1 MFIIIICMFGWNVFK
16 IVLNSERYELF
27 YILYSFRW
35 RCLHPQSDLDWR
47 IHGEPWY
54 DSLSCFFSSKFGRVL
69 LLDVEKCVLDLY
81 SILTVLKV
89 ACCRVCFYVIEWSM
103 FIAVLLLI
111 VCLLVLIWHQRKI
124 ELLLHPS
131 SLACLNSSLIVYS
144 CPPWAILALAPPST
158 DVAQNIAASMA
169 ASLFS
174 TLQHVDPARA
184 PSNSPVK
191 LSIIASMC

>member
-1 MFIIIICMFGWNVFK
+1 MSYFI
-16 IVLNSERYELF
+16 F
-27 YILYSFRW
+27 YILFVGAVFILNPTST
-35 RCLHPQSDLDWR
+35 
-47 IHGEPWY
+47 GESTGSRGTTL
-54 DSLSCFFSSKFGRVL
+54 SLLFFSSKFGRVL

-111 VCLLVLIWHQRKI
+111 VCLLVLMWHQRKI

-144 CPPWAILALAPPST
+144 CPLSNPS
-158 DVAQNIAASMA
+158 SRS
-169 ASLFS
+169 SLHRCRPKHCSIDGSELVLHSPARRSSES
-174 TLQHVDPARA
+174 TLELTGKTLDYCFHVLNKCPRR
-184 PSNSPVK
+184 VQYEV
-191 LSIIASMC
+191 

>member
-1 MFIIIICMFGWNVFK
+1 MSYFI
-16 IVLNSERYELF
+16 F
-27 YILYSFRW
+27 YILFVGAVFILNPTST
-35 RCLHPQSDLDWR
+35 
-47 IHGEPWY
+47 GESTGSRGTTL
-54 DSLSCFFSSKFGRVL
+54 SLLFFSSKFGRVL

-144 CPPWAILALAPPST
+144 CPP
-158 DVAQNIAASMA
+158 
-169 ASLFS
+169 
-174 TLQHVDPARA
+174 
-184 PSNSPVK
+184 
-191 LSIIASMC
+191 